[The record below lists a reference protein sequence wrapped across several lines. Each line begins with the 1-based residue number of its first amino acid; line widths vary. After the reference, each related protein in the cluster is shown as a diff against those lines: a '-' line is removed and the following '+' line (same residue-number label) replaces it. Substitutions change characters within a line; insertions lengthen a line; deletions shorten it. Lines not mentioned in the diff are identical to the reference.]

1 MAVAMGTIR
10 KRQKSI
16 KVNGLSPRTGDLCR
30 ALEGDLPE
38 AEKVQPRLGFIPP
51 HYREW
56 VVRGGYVLLP
66 LLLRLRLRPWL
77 PVGIWPVTCKNPEV
91 LAELF
96 HQFQQGHIRLLLAF
110 RHSQVDDPL
119 SLSYLFSRLVPQAA
133 RAMGIR
139 LRRPI
144 HSFFMYDRGMPLWAG
159 KWLEWFFASMGGIPV
174 HRGRR
179 LDLKA
184 LKSVREHLI
193 NGPFPLTIAPEGATN
208 GHGEVISPLEPGTAQ
223 VAFWAVEDLHKAQR
237 PEAVILLPVG
247 LQYGYPKPNWAALN
261 RLLSQLEADCGLT
274 VQSLPTP
281 ASATDYYQRLIA
293 LGYHLLGQMEQ
304 FYAHFYGGPW
314 PDMGELPGESPP
326 PAGAIARRLKPLLNR
341 ALEVGEQFFGLPHSG
356 PLETRCRRLEEAG
369 WMLIYRED
377 IDHPDALSPFDR
389 GLANRIAQEARLHLR
404 HMRLV
409 ESFVAVSGDH
419 AGENPSFERLA
430 ETSLILFDL
439 VERVKGTPVPK
450 RPQLGRR
457 QAIITLGQPVNVSE
471 RWPTYAT
478 SRRTAKAS
486 VEALTAELQ
495 QALIDLITPT

>member
-1 MAVAMGTIR
+1 M
-10 KRQKSI
+10 
-16 KVNGLSPRTGDLCR
+16 
-30 ALEGDLPE
+30 PE

-56 VVRGGYVLLP
+56 VVRGGYILLP

-96 HQFQQGHIRLLLAF
+96 HQFQQGNIRLLLAF

-119 SLSYLFSRLVPQAA
+119 SLSYLFSRLVPRAA
-133 RAMGIR
+133 RVKGIQ

-159 KWLEWFFASMGGIPV
+159 AWLEWFFASMGGIPV

-184 LKSVREHLI
+184 LKSVREHLV
-193 NGPFPLTIAPEGATN
+193 NGPFPVTIAPEGATN

-237 PEAVILLPVG
+237 PESVILLSVG
-247 LQYGYPKPNWAALN
+247 LQYVYPKPDWGALN

-274 VQSLPTP
+274 VQSLPTT
-281 ASATDYYQRLIA
+281 ARAMDYYQRILA
-293 LGYHLLGQMEQ
+293 LGHHLLGQMES
-304 FYAHFYGGPW
+304 FYARFYGGPW
-314 PDMGELPGESPP
+314 PEMGAAPTESPKAI
-326 PAGAIARRLKPLLNR
+326 PAADLARRLQPLLNR
-341 ALEVGEQFFGLPHSG
+341 ALEVGEGFFGLPHSG

-369 WMLIYRED
+369 WMRIYRED

-389 GLANRIAQEARLHLR
+389 GLANWIAQEARLHLR

-409 ESFVAVSGDH
+409 ESFVAVSGNH
-419 AGENPSFERLA
+419 AGQHPSFERLA
-430 ETSLILFDL
+430 ETSLIVFDL
-439 VERVKGTPVPK
+439 VERVKGTAVPK

-457 QAIITLGQPVNVSE
+457 QAIITLGQPINVSD
-471 RWPTYAT
+471 RWPIYTE
-478 SRRTAKAS
+478 SRRAAKAA
-486 VEALTAELQ
+486 VEALTTEIQ
-495 QALIDLITPT
+495 QALTDLIEPT